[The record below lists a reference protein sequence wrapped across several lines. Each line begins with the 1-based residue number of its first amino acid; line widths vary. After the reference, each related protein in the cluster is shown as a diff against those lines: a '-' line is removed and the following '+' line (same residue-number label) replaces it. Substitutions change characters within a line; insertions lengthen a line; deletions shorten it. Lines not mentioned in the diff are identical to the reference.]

1 MAISRAQLAKE
12 LEPGL
17 NALFGMEY
25 DRYEN
30 EHAEIFDT
38 ESSDRAFEEE
48 VLIVGFGNA
57 SVKEEG
63 QGVEFDSASE
73 GFTARYTHETVAL
86 AFSLTEEAV
95 EDNLYDRLGARYT
108 KALARSMAHTKQVKA
123 ANVLNNAFSSSF
135 AGGDGVSLINTAH
148 PLANGGTLAN
158 RATTM
163 ADLNETS
170 LENALIS
177 ISTFVDD
184 RNMIL
189 AMRGTKL
196 IVPPQLQFVA
206 DRLLETP
213 GRVGTADNDIN
224 AIRNMGLLPE
234 GYAVNHFLTDTDAF
248 FILTDC
254 PDGFKHFERTPI
266 TTSMEGDFDTGNVRY
281 KARERYSF
289 GFSNPRCVF
298 GSQGSLI
305 RFHVKQCGVA

>member
-25 DRYEN
+25 SRYEN

-57 SVKEEG
+57 RDKSEG
-63 QGVEFDSASE
+63 QSVGYDSASE

-86 AFSLTEEAV
+86 AFALTEEAV

-123 ANVLNNAFSSSF
+123 ANVLNNAFNSSF
-135 AGGDGVSLINTAH
+135 AGGDGVELVSNAH
-148 PLANGGTLAN
+148 PLAGGGTFSN
-158 RATTM
+158 RPSAYS
-163 ADLNETS
+163 DLNETS
-170 LENALIS
+170 LEDALIS

-189 AMRGTKL
+189 ALQGVKL
-196 IVPPQLQFVA
+196 VVPPQLQFVA

-213 GRVGTADNDIN
+213 GRVSTADNDIN
-224 AIRNMGLLPE
+224 SIRNMGMLPQ
-234 GYAVNHFLTDTDAF
+234 GYAVNHFLTDTDAWF
-248 FILTDC
+248 VKTDV
-254 PDGFKHFERTPI
+254 PDGFKHFERSPVA
-266 TTSMEGDFDTGNVRY
+266 TSMEGDFNTGNVRY

-289 GFSNPRCVF
+289 GFSNPRAVF
-298 GSQGSLI
+298 ASQG
-305 RFHVKQCGVA
+305 A